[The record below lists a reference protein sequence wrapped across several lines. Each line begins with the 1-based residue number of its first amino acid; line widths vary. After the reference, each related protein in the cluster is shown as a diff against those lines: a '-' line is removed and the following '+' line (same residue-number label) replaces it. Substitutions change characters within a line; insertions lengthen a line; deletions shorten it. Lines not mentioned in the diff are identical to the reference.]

1 VNSTTGPWPYS
12 ARRLDLIDKR
22 LKHCRIDHS
31 QMRQSLRIMPVT
43 PESYARL
50 ATIPHGDSVL
60 AQSTFAKR
68 LNTGPT
74 IDPVDSTPFTG
85 ETPDLNSA
93 PANRVTNDEYLKQY
107 SEGKLPEECL
117 PANLNDAEPLRTRLA
132 FFKRD
137 RRTKTRYR

>member
-1 VNSTTGPWPYS
+1 
-12 ARRLDLIDKR
+12 
-22 LKHCRIDHS
+22 
-31 QMRQSLRIMPVT
+31 
-43 PESYARL
+43 
-50 ATIPHGDSVL
+50 L

-132 FFKRD
+132 FFKRRSTHENKISLNSGD
-137 RRTKTRYR
+137 